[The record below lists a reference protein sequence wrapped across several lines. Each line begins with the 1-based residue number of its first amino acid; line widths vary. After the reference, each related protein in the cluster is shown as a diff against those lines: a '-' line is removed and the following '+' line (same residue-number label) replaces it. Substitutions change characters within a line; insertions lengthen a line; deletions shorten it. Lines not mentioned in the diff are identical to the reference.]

1 MTHKD
6 RETIYLL
13 LLIIVMHQ
21 RYGSQVSVTI
31 NEDVTF
37 VYDWKDSA
45 IIFLRVVLIYHQI
58 ITTLCFQ
65 SVYY

>member
-31 NEDVTF
+31 NEDVAF

-45 IIFLRVVLIYHQI
+45 ISFLRVVLIYHQI
-58 ITTLCFQ
+58 ITTLCFE

>member
-13 LLIIVMHQ
+13 LLIIIMHQ

-45 IIFLRVVLIYHQI
+45 ISFLRVVLIYHQI
-58 ITTLCFQ
+58 ITTLCFE

>member
-45 IIFLRVVLIYHQI
+45 ISFLRVVLIYHQI
-58 ITTLCFQ
+58 TTTLCFE

>member
-45 IIFLRVVLIYHQI
+45 ISFFRVVLIYHQI
-58 ITTLCFQ
+58 ITTLCFE

>member
-45 IIFLRVVLIYHQI
+45 ISFLRVVLIYHQI
-58 ITTLCFQ
+58 ITTLCFE

>member
-45 IIFLRVVLIYHQI
+45 LSFLRVVLIYHQI
-58 ITTLCFQ
+58 ITTLCFE